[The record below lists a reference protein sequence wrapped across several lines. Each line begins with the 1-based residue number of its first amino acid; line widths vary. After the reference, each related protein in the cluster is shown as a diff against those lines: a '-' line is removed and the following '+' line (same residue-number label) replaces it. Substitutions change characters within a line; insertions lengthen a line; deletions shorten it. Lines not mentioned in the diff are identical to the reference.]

1 MNRLAVLLLA
11 AACGRNPGDGQEPP
25 PVTATGL
32 RLVEVASG
40 LDQPLYV
47 TAPTGDP
54 RLFVVEQTGKIRII
68 SGGAMLPTPFID
80 LSSRISAGGERG
92 LLSMAFHP
100 NFAQNGW
107 FYVDYTDTHGDTRVE
122 RYQAS
127 PGANAA
133 DPASGQ
139 LVLTVA
145 QPYANHNGGL
155 VTFGPDGYLYVALGD
170 GGSGGDP
177 QGNGQNAAV
186 LLGKILRIDVN
197 GAAPYAIPPTN
208 PFVGQTGKRPE
219 IWITGVRNPWRL
231 SFDREAG
238 LLYLADVGQNQWEE
252 VNVTPAGTGGLNFGW
267 KLMQGTHCYDSS
279 GCSQQGLTLP
289 VLEYSHAD
297 GCSITGGYV
306 YRGSQ
311 LPALRG
317 HYFYADYCNGWI
329 RSFRWDGSQAVDRK
343 EWDVGSIG
351 NVTSFGED
359 AARELYVTSANGR
372 VYRFA
377 PAQQASRRDTETQR
391 ETAVKAAAADDAR
404 VGGAPGRGRTSPAAR
419 G

>member
-1 MNRLAVLLLA
+1 VNRLAVLLLA
-11 AACGRNPGDGQEPP
+11 AACGRNPGGGPEPPPPP

-40 LDQPLYV
+40 FSQPIYV
-47 TAPTGDP
+47 TSPPNDP
-54 RLFVVEQTGKIRII
+54 RLFVVEQTGKIRIA
-68 SGGAMLPTPFID
+68 SAGGVVLPTPFID
-80 LSSRISAGGERG
+80 LSSKITAGGERG

-100 NFAQNGW
+100 NYAQNGW

-127 PGANAA
+127 PGANVA

-155 VTFGPDGYLYVALGD
+155 VMFGPDGYLYVALGD

-177 QGNGQNAAV
+177 QGNGQNTAA

-197 GAAPYAIPPTN
+197 GAAPYTIPPTN

-219 IWITGVRNPWRL
+219 IWISGVRNPWRL

-267 KLMQGTHCYDSS
+267 KLMEGAHCYNAAS
-279 GCSQQGLTLP
+279 CSQQGLTLP

-306 YRGSQ
+306 YRGGQ

-317 HYFYADYCNGWI
+317 HYFYSDYCEGWI

-359 AARELYVTSANGR
+359 AAHELYVTSANGKI
-372 VYRFA
+372 YRFA
-377 PAQQASRRDTETQR
+377 PAE
-391 ETAVKAAAADDAR
+391 
-404 VGGAPGRGRTSPAAR
+404 
-419 G
+419 

>member
-11 AACGRNPGDGQEPP
+11 AACGRNPGDDGQPP
-25 PVTATGL
+25 PAPASGL
-32 RLVEVASG
+32 QLVEVASG

-47 TAPTGDP
+47 TAPAGDP
-54 RLFVVEQTGKIRII
+54 RIFVVEQTGKIRII
-68 SGGAMLPTPFID
+68 SGGAVLPTPFID
-80 LSSRISAGGERG
+80 LSSKISAGGERG

-100 NFAQNGW
+100 NYAQNGW

-122 RYQAS
+122 RYRVSAN
-127 PGANAA
+127 ANAA

-155 VTFGPDGYLYVALGD
+155 VMFGPDGYLYVALGD

-177 QGNGQNAAV
+177 QGNGQNNAA

-231 SFDREAG
+231 SFDRETG

-267 KLMQGTHCYDSS
+267 NLMEATHCYNSG
-279 GCSQQGLTLP
+279 GCSQQGLTLS

-311 LPALRG
+311 NPSLRG

-359 AARELYVTSANGR
+359 AARELYVTSANGK

-377 PAQQASRRDTETQR
+377 PAQ
-391 ETAVKAAAADDAR
+391 
-404 VGGAPGRGRTSPAAR
+404 
-419 G
+419 